1 MSARPVGRTLALP
14 LLVATLLAVAV
25 PGAAAGPV
33 LPVGEAQGV
42 RIKRERGAL
51 VVVFTRE
58 AAPLYRLVAGKVVRV
73 ICTDLRADDGIRLGV
88 TESASGGGGVRASKR
103 RRPLRT
109 GDLTRG
115 LDYCRVW
122 LAERTVRRRR
132 VHRVY
137 GERLIVSVPL
147 TQAGAVHLD
156 EEAKAWTLW
165 GVLFSGLAQD
175 TPGGSERFRTPAEL
189 VDAFEALEPSIG
201 FNAIPLAS
209 PVDTPPA
216 GSVGYWSD
224 GERHAASVTVSASG
238 RRLFLE
244 VADDE
249 VLHTNVARY
258 IYGNREVQ

>member
-122 LAERTVRRRR
+122 LAKRTVRRRR

-156 EEAKAWTLW
+156 EEAKAWTC
-165 GVLFSGLAQD
+165 GASCSPASRRTRRGARSASAHRPSSSTPSRRSSRRSGS
-175 TPGGSERFRTPAEL
+175 TRFRWRIPWTRRPPG
-189 VDAFEALEPSIG
+189 PSATG
-201 FNAIPLAS
+201 A
-209 PVDTPPA
+209 T
-216 GSVGYWSD
+216 
-224 GERHAASVTVSASG
+224 ASG
-238 RRLFLE
+238 TLR
-244 VADDE
+244 A
-249 VLHTNVARY
+249 
-258 IYGNREVQ
+258 